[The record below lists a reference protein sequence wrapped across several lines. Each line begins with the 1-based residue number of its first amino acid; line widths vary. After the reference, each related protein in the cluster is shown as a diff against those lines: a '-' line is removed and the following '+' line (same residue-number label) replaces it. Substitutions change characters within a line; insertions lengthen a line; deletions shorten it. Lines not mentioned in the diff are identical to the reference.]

1 MTCGGV
7 GRSGDLKKGVV
18 GRHSG
23 GVAEYILT
31 CREWT
36 EGVAGSGWKRDEMC
50 GVSSLTRL

>member
-7 GRSGDLKKGVV
+7 GRSGDLKKGVF

-23 GVAEYILT
+23 GVAEHILK

-50 GVSSLTRL
+50 GVPSLTRL